1 MLPSDHQ
8 TPGEGPSED
17 AMQVVGS
24 CLDQVSPQRDRGG
37 DWMGL
42 FPLAFYFLF
51 CFLFNFLLFSVR

>member
-42 FPLAFYFLF
+42 FPLAFYFF
-51 CFLFNFLLFSVR
+51 VLFSILFFTF